1 MEFTSFKLQ
10 SIKIKRRWSATLE
23 SGDSPTTSP
32 TSPTSPSSAKWLP
45 MSIVPAAVQSSGP
58 LAPYLTLSPNNLG
71 ANTVYSSMA
80 YINNS
85 ASPAGLPF
93 LLSQATGGNPTSG
106 GLPNSNSA
114 VALLN
119 VSNLLSQKD
128 SRWLQLEVCREFQR
142 NKCSRS
148 DTECKFAHPAA
159 NVEVQNGRVTAC
171 YDSIKVS

>member
-1 MEFTSFKLQ
+1 
-10 SIKIKRRWSATLE
+10 
-23 SGDSPTTSP
+23 
-32 TSPTSPSSAKWLP
+32 
-45 MSIVPAAVQSSGP
+45 MSIVPAGVPPSAAA
-58 LAPYLTLSPNNLG
+58 LAPYLALSPNSLG
-71 ANTVYSSMA
+71 PANTVYSNMA
-80 YINNS
+80 YMNNAA
-85 ASPAGLPF
+85 ASQAGLPF
-93 LLSQATGGNPTSG
+93 MLSQAAAAGNPGNSGG

-148 DTECKFAHPAA
+148 DTECKFAHPAP

-171 YDSIKVS
+171 YDSIKVSS